1 MRIHRYLSATLCAA
15 GVLILSGCIQSST
28 LIKLKPDGSGTIEQ
42 TMTMTAEAA
51 SQFAA
56 LSAMGDQKSKAAAG
70 ASNELFSEAD
80 ARNAIAKMGSGVTY
94 VSSEKIDTP
103 ERKGR
108 KAIYAFPDIRKI
120 LIEEMASPPTA
131 GDLTGGASKSAP
143 MKFSFAQLPGGHSLL
158 TIAMPDTASPMP
170 AAPAPETASAAAAL
184 QNNAQAM
191 EMMKM
196 FLKGLQIEAAIQVDN
211 LVKTNS
217 PYVSGGTVTLISVD
231 FDKVLADSAL
241 LERMQRARTLADT
254 KGFLKDAK
262 GFKVMTDPT
271 LTIEFTGA
279 RR

>member
-1 MRIHRYLSATLCAA
+1 
-15 GVLILSGCIQSST
+15 
-28 LIKLKPDGSGTIEQ
+28 
-42 TMTMTAEAA
+42 
-51 SQFAA
+51 
-56 LSAMGDQKSKAAAG
+56 
-70 ASNELFSEAD
+70 
-80 ARNAIAKMGSGVTY
+80 
-94 VSSEKIDTP
+94 
-103 ERKGR
+103 
-108 KAIYAFPDIRKI
+108 
-120 LIEEMASPPTA
+120 
-131 GDLTGGASKSAP
+131 
-143 MKFSFAQLPGGHSLL
+143 
-158 TIAMPDTASPMP
+158 
-170 AAPAPETASAAAAL
+170 
-184 QNNAQAM
+184 
-191 EMMKM
+191 M